1 MRLRH
6 YGIPLFAILLF
17 TVLVASCREDWDNH
31 YYAVAANKSKL
42 NLYQYIQS
50 QSELSIFTRMLKST
64 GYDTVLNKPQTFTVW
79 APNDQALINVDLTDT
94 ASVRKI
100 VMNHITRFSHPS
112 SGVISKTILMLDN
125 KLLLFAQGAGGYT
138 FGGKPIVKSDL
149 ATTNGI
155 IYILSDYAPYQM
167 NIWEFLNNA
176 TGIDSVR
183 AYINSLTV
191 NQIDTAASFKDGI
204 FVSTVYKQTN
214 KALTYLGQFKTED
227 STYTAIFPDNGA
239 WVEAYNRILPYYNTL
254 SKDGGSSTQIANT
267 KWTLIQDLFFKG
279 KQTLPIV
286 ADTLFSTYGHG
297 FANPNRLFTG
307 AQVTEMS
314 NGLSYVT
321 PQLQNSATESWFTEI
336 RVEAENA
343 HIGRLTSNYAATSV
357 SSIGTGYNISKGYYL
372 RLDPTTQ
379 SSISKLFVSFPISNT
394 LSAKYNIYC
403 VFVPASIVDT
413 TDHRPYKVQFYL
425 SYINSAGVP
434 VANASVDVNN
444 TVQLP
449 TKTSYTFT
457 TTPSSQPQKMLVV
470 SGFQFPYCNLV
481 NRKDY
486 ISSLLST
493 VTLKVQNAAGVT
505 SSELANFNRTL
516 RIDCII
522 LEPVQ

>member
-125 KLLLFAQGAGGYT
+125 KLLLFAQGSGGYT
-138 FGGKPIVKSDL
+138 FGGKPIVKSDV

-155 IYILSDYAPYQM
+155 IYILSDYAPYKM

-267 KWTLIQDLFFKG
+267 KWTLIQDLFFRG

-286 ADTLFSTYGHG
+286 ADTLYSTYGHA
-297 FANPNRLFTG
+297 FLNPGRLFVG
-307 AQVTEMS
+307 AQATEMS

-321 PQLQNSATESWFTEI
+321 SQLQNSASESWFKEI

-343 HIGRLTSNYAATSV
+343 HGRLTSNYAANSV

-372 RLDPTTQ
+372 RLDPTTS
-379 SSISKLFVSFPISNT
+379 SSISKLFVSFSIPNT

-413 TDHRPYKVQFYL
+413 TDHRPYQVQFYL
-425 SYINSAGVP
+425 SYTNNLGVP
-434 VANASVDVNN
+434 VINASVDVNN

-449 TKTSYTFT
+449 SKASYTFT
-457 TTPSSQPQKMLVV
+457 TTPSNQPQKMLVV
-470 SGFQFPYCNLV
+470 SGFQFPFCNLV
-481 NRKDY
+481 NNRDY
-486 ISSLLST
+486 ISSLLSN
-493 VTLKVQNAAGVT
+493 VTLKVQNVGT
-505 SSELANFNRTL
+505 PANETAKKVNRTL